1 MDVKR
6 IGVFDFVF
14 LCQVIGVATNMDA
27 MRNKIVPEI
36 LRCDERIV
44 G

>member
-6 IGVFDFVF
+6 IGVFDFAF
-14 LCQVIGVATNMDA
+14 LCQVIGVAMNMDA
-27 MRNKIVPEI
+27 MRNEIFPEI
-36 LRCDERIV
+36 SRCDERIV